1 MKQFLAVLSVLAVS
15 VPAIAAAQDRQQPQ
29 NVTNPGIILAQSSN
43 SLSTGNN
50 PGGNANERNRR
61 REEVETTTT
70 TVERRQVQRNNE
82 AQGRLAAQRD
92 DNDRRDNER
101 RDNDRRDNDRFDND
115 RRDNDRFDNDRRD
128 NDRRFDND
136 RRDRRF
142 DNDRGRFAGRNFGY
156 TRDPRLG
163 RDFRFR
169 GRSFVSVRA
178 PRFVYPRGYSYR
190 RWAIGAT
197 LPFLFLS
204 DAYYVDYDYIGLPPP
219 RGGEEWVRY
228 GPDALLVD
236 TYSGRVVDVAYG
248 VFY

>member
-1 MKQFLAVLSVLAVS
+1 MKPFLAVLSVLAVS

-29 NVTNPGIILAQSSN
+29 NATKPGIILAQSAN

-50 PGGNANERNRR
+50 PRGNANEGNRR
-61 REEVETTTT
+61 TEEETTT
-70 TVERRQVQRNNE
+70 TVERRGFQRNERRNE
-82 AQGRLAAQRD
+82 QGRLAAQRD
-92 DNDRRDNER
+92 
-101 RDNDRRDNDRFDND
+101 DND

-169 GRSFVSVRA
+169 GRTFVSIRA

-204 DAYYVDYDYIGLPPP
+204 DTYYVDYDYIGLPPP

-228 GPDALLVD
+228 GPDVLLVD
-236 TYSGRVVDVAYG
+236 TYSGRIVDVAYG

>member
-1 MKQFLAVLSVLAVS
+1 MKPVLAVLSVLAVS

-29 NVTNPGIILAQSSN
+29 NESQNPSIVLAQN
-43 SLSTGNN
+43 AGPDGVRN
-50 PGGNANERNRR
+50 PRGNAGNRNRR
-61 REEVETTTT
+61 TEEVETTTT
-70 TVERRQVQRNNE
+70 ERREVQQNSDAERRV
-82 AQGRLAAQRD
+82 AQ
-92 DNDRRDNER
+92 DRR
-101 RDNDRRDNDRFDND
+101 
-115 RRDNDRFDNDRRD
+115 DNDRRD

-142 DNDRGRFAGRNFGY
+142 DNDRPRFAGRNFGY

-178 PRFVYPRGYSYR
+178 PRFVYPRGYAYR
-190 RWAIGAT
+190 RWTIGAI
-197 LPFLFLS
+197 LPSLFLTEP
-204 DAYYVDYDYIGLPPP
+204 YYVDYDYIGLPPP

-236 TYSGRVVDVAYG
+236 TYNGRVIDVAYG

>member
-1 MKQFLAVLSVLAVS
+1 MKPILAVLSVLAVS
-15 VPAIAAAQDRQQPQ
+15 VPAIVAAQGRQQPQ
-29 NVTNPGIILAQSSN
+29 NPGIILAQNAGQS
-43 SLSTGNN
+43 GVRARA
-50 PGGNANERNRR
+50 NANDRNRAT
-61 REEVETTTT
+61 EEVETTTT
-70 TVERRQVQRNNE
+70 VERREVQNSDAERRNE
-82 AQGRLAAQRD
+82 EGRVVAQRF
-92 DNDRRDNER
+92 DNDGRDER
-101 RDNDRRDNDRFDND
+101 RDNDRRFDND
-115 RRDNDRFDNDRRD
+115 RRDNDRSDNDRRD

-142 DNDRGRFAGRNFGY
+142 DNDRGRRNFGY

-178 PRFVYPRGYSYR
+178 PRFDYPRGYGYR

-204 DAYYVDYDYIGLPPP
+204 EPYYVDYDYIGLPPP

-236 TYSGRVVDVAYG
+236 TRNGRVIDTAYG